1 MSALLFPRRA
11 AALLGMLAAVA
22 NAGLRVAI
30 VPLFVTPVFDR
41 VLASRDLA
49 ALPGVLLTAAVVV
62 AAGSG
67 ALLAQDALMGRAAAQ
82 VAADW
87 RERLYRALL
96 GRSPGRLPG
105 SSGGLSSRI
114 LTDLKEVE
122 VYYQFGLGSLVAE
135 SVTVLGIL
143 AVLFYT
149 DALASVFLLA
159 AALPLGLLL
168 GWLGRAIG
176 RVSRDAQAGSEV
188 LGGHLQEGLR
198 HHAVV
203 RAFGAQGF
211 MLRRFSADNR
221 RAAAL
226 AARRSLLASL
236 PIPLSQLLVFAALG
250 GLVALLARRV
260 AAGQVS
266 TGEVVSYLT
275 LVALL
280 ATPAQLLPRAFALL
294 KQAGAAS
301 ERLRALLQEET
312 PPTKALATPPAE
324 PQPRALAGL
333 ELKNLGFAYAPG
345 EWLLRGLEL
354 TLPQRGL
361 VALVG
366 ESGSGKTTLLQLLLR
381 FLEPGEGRVLLAGA
395 PLESVGEAELRA
407 RVAYV
412 PQSTDLLSGTVRD
425 NLLLGRDYP
434 DEALWQ
440 ALERLRLAAA
450 VRALPDGLEHAL
462 REDGA
467 GLSGGQRQRLAVAR
481 ALLGE
486 PALLL
491 LDEPSANLDAESEA
505 ALVAAL
511 CREAEARLVLVVAH
525 RPAIVA
531 AAERVLVLEGGA
543 LREAAPLEARGG

>member
-1 MSALLFPRRA
+1 MTSLLFPRRA

-41 VLASRDLA
+41 VLAARDLA
-49 ALPGVLLTAAVVV
+49 ALPGVLVTAAAAV
-62 AAGSG
+62 AAGAG

-96 GRSPGRLPG
+96 ARRPGRLPG

-114 LTDLKEVE
+114 LADLKEVE

-143 AVLFYT
+143 AVLFWT
-149 DALASVFLLA
+149 DALASGFLLA

-176 RVSRDAQAGSEV
+176 RVSRDAQARSEA

-211 MLRRFSADNR
+211 MLKRLEADNR
-221 RAAAL
+221 RAEAL
-226 AARRSLLASL
+226 AARRALLASL

-250 GLVALLARRV
+250 GLVALLASRV
-260 AAGQVS
+260 AAGQIS
-266 TGEVVSYLT
+266 TGAVVSYLT

-301 ERLRALLQEET
+301 ERLRALL
-312 PPTKALATPPAE
+312 E
-324 PQPRALAGL
+324 PDAPRAPAPPPEPHGRGAPGL
-333 ELKNLGFAYAPG
+333 ELHNLGFAYAPG
-345 EWLLRGLEL
+345 AWVLRGLEL
-354 TLPQRGL
+354 ALPRRGL

-381 FLEPGEGRVLLAGA
+381 FLDPGEGRVLLAGE
-395 PLESVGEAELRA
+395 PLGTIGEAELRR
-407 RVAYV
+407 RVGYV

-450 VRALPDGLEHAL
+450 VRALPGGLEHAL
-462 REDGA
+462 REDGS

-486 PALLL
+486 PELLL

-511 CREAEARLVLVVAH
+511 RREAEARLVLVVAH
-525 RPAIVA
+525 RPALVA

-543 LREAAPLEARGG
+543 LRQAAPLEARGG